1 MGGGGRGAGSSL
13 LPGLWHWGCRSAD
26 RQRPR
31 SVNQFDLAVPPPP
44 DTQFA
49 NDAERIAYAL
59 SPDGSQLGFVT
70 DRQGA
75 TRIWVRPLSS
85 DVARPIAG
93 TEGARSF
100 MWSPNSNAMAFFAG
114 DKLKRIDLSGGV
126 PVVICDAPSGVGIH
140 GSWSAN
146 NEIVFASIEGDA
158 IYRVS
163 TTGGTPTPI
172 VKPDL
177 SRGESRVV
185 WPSFLPD
192 GRRFLFVTRFKEGP
206 GQLSVGGDGRA
217 PRHIAPLLSPA
228 QWVDPHYLVFAKEG
242 TLVAQRFDTAT
253 ERLVG
258 QPVPIADSVEHSVAT
273 YKAGFSASRNGHLVY
288 QPSFDVDHL
297 AWVDRTGAEAAT
309 VGTPGFY
316 QSLRLSRGSTLLMF
330 DRVDP
335 RVGTFDI
342 WILDLQRGT
351 EDRITSD
358 TSSEAWPLWI
368 DAERAV
374 VFMAA
379 RTGAPN
385 LFRKDLA
392 SGREQQL
399 TPVST
404 LQQATDVSPDERTL
418 AFTQRSS
425 RGHFDI
431 WTLSLTGAST
441 PMPLLATAFNEAD
454 LRFSPDGRAMA
465 WVSDE
470 VGTDEVYVGSLLLS
484 EGEDSSVAKR
494 RTPASV
500 EPRWP

>member
-1 MGGGGRGAGSSL
+1 MGPAAWAHPCIGSTAAQGMSGQRREATIARYRRCPVQPHWRRFAGCWPRVGSRGDGVRVSGWRLAGVGLVVVAGSVALGMSL
-13 LPGLWHWGCRSAD
+13 RRPIASAISQPV
-26 RQRPR
+26 R
-31 SVNQFDLAVPPPP
+31 LAVPPPP

-49 NDAERIAYAL
+49 NDVERIAYAL

-70 DRQGA
+70 DKQGA
-75 TRIWVRPLSS
+75 TRIWMRPLSS
-85 DVARPIAG
+85 DTARPIAG

-100 MWSPNSNAMAFFAG
+100 MWSPNGNAIAFFAG
-114 DKLKRIDLSGGV
+114 DKLKRIDLGGGV
-126 PVVICDAPSGVGIH
+126 PVVVCDAPSGVGIY

-146 NEIVFASIEGDA
+146 DEIVFASIEGDA
-158 IYRVS
+158 IYKVS
-163 TTGGTPTPI
+163 ATGGTPTPI

-192 GRRFLFVTRFKEGP
+192 GQRFVFVTRFTEGP

-242 TLVAQRFDTAT
+242 TLVAQRFDTDT

-288 QPSFDVDHL
+288 QPSFDVDHV

-316 QSLRLSRGSTLLMF
+316 QSLRLSRDRTRLMF

-335 RVGTFDI
+335 RVGTHDI

-351 EDRITSD
+351 EDRITSGALVR
-358 TSSEAWPLWI
+358 SLAPL
-368 DAERAV
+368 DRCRARRRV
-374 VFMAA
+374 HGRTRRAA
-379 RTGAPN
+379 QPVQKRPRERTGA
-385 LFRKDLA
+385 
-392 SGREQQL
+392 
-399 TPVST
+399 
-404 LQQATDVSPDERTL
+404 ATH
-418 AFTQRSS
+418 S
-425 RGHFDI
+425 R
-431 WTLSLTGAST
+431 
-441 PMPLLATAFNEAD
+441 
-454 LRFSPDGRAMA
+454 
-465 WVSDE
+465 
-470 VGTDEVYVGSLLLS
+470 
-484 EGEDSSVAKR
+484 
-494 RTPASV
+494 
-500 EPRWP
+500 